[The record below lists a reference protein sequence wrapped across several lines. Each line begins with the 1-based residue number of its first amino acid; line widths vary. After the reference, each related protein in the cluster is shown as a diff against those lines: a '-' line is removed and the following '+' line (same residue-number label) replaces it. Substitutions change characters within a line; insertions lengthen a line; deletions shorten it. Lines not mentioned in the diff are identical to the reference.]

1 MITMCLNKQDI
12 MNNFGD
18 LFDLTHVPD
27 DFYES
32 EEVQPDPSEDDELPE
47 LEGQIDMFETDE

>member
-1 MITMCLNKQDI
+1 